1 MYFVLTHFYGYVK
14 NFLEFVVAYM
24 TVMHYSPDA
33 MEQYKQSICILFIF
47 IRAFEVWQKNTL
59 SLYLSNVI
67 NLRYLDKK
75 RVFSIEN
82 NQYVTIE
89 DTFFEK

>member
-1 MYFVLTHFYGYVK
+1 MYIVLMHFYGYVK

-47 IRAFEVWQKNTL
+47 IRASEVWQKNTL
-59 SLYLSNVI
+59 SLYLSACFFI
-67 NLRYLDKK
+67 IYA
-75 RVFSIEN
+75 
-82 NQYVTIE
+82 NQLCSTLQMGA
-89 DTFFEK
+89 F

>member
-75 RVFSIEN
+75 KSI
-82 NQYVTIE
+82 QYREQSICSYRGY
-89 DTFFEK
+89 FF

>member
-33 MEQYKQSICILFIF
+33 MEQCKQSICILF

-82 NQYVTIE
+82 NQYVPIE

>member
-1 MYFVLTHFYGYVK
+1 MYIVLTHFYGYVK

-47 IRAFEVWQKNTL
+47 IRAFEVWQKNNAF
-59 SLYLSNVI
+59 SL
-67 NLRYLDKK
+67 
-75 RVFSIEN
+75 
-82 NQYVTIE
+82 
-89 DTFFEK
+89 FEQCHQLKVS